1 MMRMVGEVAIAIG
14 SSWAL
19 SLIVKATVISA
30 GALIAAHIARRRR
43 ASVRHALLA
52 AAFFLLLALP
62 LVSVAAPPRE
72 VSVSVPQAGSTVRV
86 ATPAPLRVVVP
97 DARPVD
103 NGGLRAGPVTGT
115 LLSASTILLA
125 VWVIGVALVLVPM
138 IAGLM
143 RVRRVR
149 QNGLPWRDGQAVVAE
164 ITAARAVRIRTQ
176 LLLDETVAGPMTCGV
191 LRPVIVLPRDARV
204 WDAED
209 LQRAIVHELEHI
221 RRRDWS
227 MLLIARVVCALY
239 WFHPLVWISWRQL
252 RLEAEKACDDAVLR
266 GAHPEV
272 YADQLVMLAERLASD
287 RAQSTLAMANRG
299 DLCARV
305 SAVLDD
311 RQPRGRAGSPWIATV
326 SAAAVLVLAGIA
338 PLRAVA
344 VPQVARGVDASS
356 LLFEVASVKPNR
368 SGATEIRWTF
378 ANGRFTAVNVTL
390 KALISSAYGTPQQPL
405 PNFQISGGPSW
416 LDSAR
421 FDVLAQVPVEAVGEN
436 RTTMT
441 ASTLGMLRGFLEE
454 RFQLRTHF
462 ESREQPIYALVLS
475 DKNGQLGPQLRRRT
489 VDCAAIAAGTATGE
503 PCGGQIF
510 PGRVS
515 SRGVSIPQL
524 VSGLARLMPNVGRL
538 VVDRTG
544 LTGTYDLDLTWT
556 PDQLPSA
563 DRNAMPMPTAPID
576 PDGPSLFTALQEQL
590 GLKLE
595 SARGPVP
602 VLMIDS
608 VAQPTAD

>member
-1 MMRMVGEVAIAIG
+1 MMRMVGEIAFAI
-14 SSWAL
+14 SSSLAL
-19 SLIVKATVISA
+19 SLIVKATVIAA
-30 GALIAAHIARRRR
+30 GALIAAHIARRSR
-43 ASVRHALLA
+43 ASVRHVLLA
-52 AAFFLLLALP
+52 AAFMLLLALP

-72 VSVSVPQAGSTVRV
+72 VNVLVPQAGSTVRV
-86 ATPAPLRVVVP
+86 AALAPLRPAVP
-97 DARPVD
+97 DSRSVE
-103 NGGLRAGPVTGT
+103 NGGMRAGTVTRT
-115 LLSASTILLA
+115 LPSVSGLLLA
-125 VWVIGVALVLVPM
+125 VWVMGVALVLLPM

-149 QNGLPWRDGQAVVAE
+149 QNGLPWQEGQAVVAE
-164 ITAARAVRIRTQ
+164 IATARAVRIRTQ
-176 LLLDETVAGPMTCGV
+176 LLLDAMVVGPMTCGV
-191 LRPVIVLPRDARV
+191 FRPVIVLPQDVRV
-204 WDAED
+204 WDPED

-221 RRRDWS
+221 RRRDWL
-227 MLLIARVVCALY
+227 MMLIARVVCALY
-239 WFHPLVWISWRQL
+239 WFHPLVWLSWRQL
-252 RLEAEKACDDAVLR
+252 RLEAERACDDAVLL

-272 YADQLVMLAERLASD
+272 YANQLVTLAERLASD
-287 RAQSTLAMANRG
+287 RAESALAMANRS

-305 SAVLDD
+305 SAVLDH
-311 RQPRGRAGSPWIATV
+311 RQPRGRAGSLWIATV
-326 SAAAVLVLAGIA
+326 SAVALLLLAGIA

-344 VPQVARGVDASS
+344 VPQAGVDASS

-368 SGATEIRWTF
+368 SGATDVRWTF

-390 KALISSAYGTPQQPL
+390 KALMSSAYGSPQQPL
-405 PNFQISGGPSW
+405 PDFQISGGPSW

-421 FDVLAQVPVEAVGEN
+421 FDVLAQVPVEAVADN

-441 ASTLGMLRGFLEE
+441 ASTLGMLRRLLEE

-462 ESREQPIYALVLS
+462 ESREQPIYELVLS
-475 DKNGQLGPQLRRRT
+475 DKNGRPGPQLRRRT
-489 VDCAAIAAGTATGE
+489 VDCPAIATGTATGE
-503 PCGGQIF
+503 PCGGQIV

-515 SRGVSIPQL
+515 ARGVSIPQL

-563 DRNAMPMPTAPID
+563 DRNTMPIPTAPID
-576 PDGPSLFTALQEQL
+576 PNGPSLFTALQEQL
-590 GLKLE
+590 GLKLD
-595 SARGPVP
+595 STRGLVP

-608 VAQPTAD
+608 VGLPTED